1 MTLAALIVFPNVL
14 WGEQTWGYRS
24 AWIRTQEAAYGE
36 IARIGNQDDLTLG
49 SFHYLDP
56 AHPRPEI
63 EAGLEVLPQDAPEH
77 DGELCRG
84 EVYIEGDLTHVV
96 VFRP

>member
-1 MTLAALIVFPNVL
+1 MSIVS
-14 WGEQTWGYRS
+14 EQAPATYS
-24 AWIRTQEAAYGE
+24 EAELLEWIRTQEAAYGE

-96 VFRP
+96 VFRPEV